1 MLCSVCTSL
10 VFAQQGETRDK
21 ECQLI
26 HISETSRRV
35 IPGSIE
41 SLRSGKTT
49 KIKSNSQHRTTVP
62 LNHAPCSTQHSSCT
76 YCVSCNPA
84 QKTHRSPL
92 TYQICKR
99 QRIYFIYIKK
109 KSNLRDNSFFFFFN
123 RIIAIIVVL
132 SMCLIHAKGATNSFI
147 RSRDVFK

>member
-49 KIKSNSQHRTTVP
+49 KIKSNPQHRTTVL

-99 QRIYFIYIKK
+99 QRMYFIKK
-109 KSNLRDNSFFFFFN
+109 KKKKVILETIFF
-123 RIIAIIVVL
+123 
-132 SMCLIHAKGATNSFI
+132 LIG
-147 RSRDVFK
+147 

>member
-49 KIKSNSQHRTTVP
+49 KIKSNPQHRTTVL
-62 LNHAPCSTQHSSCT
+62 LNHAPCSTQHSSCCT

-99 QRIYFIYIKK
+99 QRMYFIKKK
-109 KSNLRDNSFFFFFN
+109 KSNLRDNSFFFFN

-132 SMCLIHAKGATNSFI
+132 STCLIHAKGATNSFI
-147 RSRDVFK
+147 RSRDIFK